1 MSNTYVIVSTDEVNI
16 NENIKRITS
25 KLDDYD
31 LIKYDLK
38 EIELSKVIED
48 LDTYNLFENK
58 KVIIGNNAYFLS
70 TSKKEKNDVE
80 QSTNE
85 LELYL
90 KNQSDNILILI
101 TDKLDGKKNI
111 VKLLKSNAEI
121 IDSEININTI
131 IKDKL
136 KDFKMDNYTINYL
149 IEYCGND
156 NEKIINELDKL
167 MLYKFDEKI
176 ITKEDIE
183 SIVIKSLTD
192 NIFDL
197 INSITKRN
205 KKKSYDIY
213 IDLTRNGT
221 DINMIIAMLEE
232 QYRIMYNG
240 RILLNENNNDYKKV
254 ADIMNIHQY
263 RFQKAIES
271 SYDYSLDDIFKKLIE
286 LDNIEIKS
294 RTGEDPSIYFEQF
307 ITNM

>member
-16 NENIKRITS
+16 NENIKKITS

-183 SIVIKSLTD
+183 LIVIKSLTD

>member
-16 NENIKRITS
+16 NENIKKITS

>member
-16 NENIKRITS
+16 NENIKKITS

-167 MLYKFDEKI
+167 MLYKFDDKI

-183 SIVIKSLTD
+183 LIVIKSLTD

>member
-16 NENIKRITS
+16 NENIKKITS

-167 MLYKFDEKI
+167 MIYKFDEKI

-183 SIVIKSLTD
+183 LIVIKSLTD